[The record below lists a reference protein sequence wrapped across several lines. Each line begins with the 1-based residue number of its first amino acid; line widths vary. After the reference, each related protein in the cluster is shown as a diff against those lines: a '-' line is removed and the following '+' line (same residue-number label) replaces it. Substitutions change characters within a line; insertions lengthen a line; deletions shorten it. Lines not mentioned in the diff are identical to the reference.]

1 MKPGVRIPYFA
12 KISLY
17 FAKLLHRAEIVKMPP
32 SGRELLAQPPPPR
45 PRRVAVYLSLSTE
58 HGRGILRGIARF
70 FHQRPEITV
79 LKFTDPRTYEAA
91 ALKRL
96 RPDGIIARVS
106 TRRNE
111 TALASLGVPVVNVS
125 GQIATPRLPLINT
138 DDVRVGELALRHL
151 HGRAYRNFA
160 YCGNTTHLGSVLR
173 YRGFCAEA
181 RRLGLQAAI
190 PRHILPQ
197 GDQNA
202 PYSDAIR
209 TRLTAWLN
217 TLPRPDAILAFTDRV
232 ALELEEACVRTGRRV
247 PEEVAIL
254 GVGNDLAR
262 VEFAHVALSSIQLN
276 TQNIGLFAAERLQA
290 MMDGTALSPKEILV
304 SPQKIVTRQ
313 STDRFAVDDEVV
325 ASGLDHIREHVGNT
339 IYVEDVARAAGV
351 TRRVLELRFRA
362 ALGTSVYEEAQRQ
375 HFERALELMPE
386 SNLTLG
392 EIAYASGFESPSV
405 FASAFRRR
413 HGMTPSEFRR
423 RLTGPNQ

>member
-1 MKPGVRIPYFA
+1 MEK
-12 KISLY
+12 
-17 FAKLLHRAEIVKMPP
+17 
-32 SGRELLAQPPPPR
+32 PPPIPTR
-45 PRRVAVYLSLSTE
+45 TLHSPRRIAVYLSLATE
-58 HGRGILRGIARF
+58 HGRGILRGIAHF

-79 LKFTDPRTYEAA
+79 LKFSDPLTYDAA
-91 ALKRL
+91 ALRRL
-96 RPDGIIARVS
+96 RLDGIIARVA

-111 TALASLGVPVVNVS
+111 TTLASLRVPVVNVS

-138 DDVRVGELALRHL
+138 DDLIVGQLALRHL
-151 HGRAYRNFA
+151 HGRAFRNFA

-173 YRGFCAEA
+173 YRGFCGEA
-181 RRLGLQAAI
+181 RRLGVHTAI

-209 TRLTAWLN
+209 TRLTAWLK
-217 TLPRPDAILAFTDRV
+217 TLSTPVGILGFTDRV
-232 ALELEEACVRTGRRV
+232 ALELDEAAARLGLRV
-247 PEEVAIL
+247 PEDVAIL

-276 TQNIGLFAAERLQA
+276 TQKIGWQAAEKLQA
-290 MMDGTALSPKEILV
+290 MMDGTDLATAETLV
-304 SPQKIVTRQ
+304 RPQKIVTRR

-325 ASGLDHIREHVGNT
+325 AQALDYIREHVSNT
-339 IYVEDVARAAGV
+339 IYVEDIARSAGV
-351 TRRVLELRFRA
+351 NRRVLELRFRA
-362 ALGTSVYEEAQRQ
+362 ALATSVYAEVQRQ

-386 SNLTLG
+386 PTLTLG

-413 HGMTPSEFRR
+413 YGQSPSEYRQK
-423 RLTGPNQ
+423 LTGSHRS

>member
-1 MKPGVRIPYFA
+1 MVPNPIRRI
-12 KISLY
+12 
-17 FAKLLHRAEIVKMPP
+17 
-32 SGRELLAQPPPPR
+32 
-45 PRRVAVYLSLSTE
+45 AVYLSLDTG
-58 HGRGILRGIARF
+58 HGRGILRGIAQF
-70 FHQRPEITV
+70 FRQRPEVTV
-79 LKFTDPRTYEAA
+79 LKFRDPRTYDPA
-91 ALKRL
+91 ALRRL
-96 RPDGIIARVS
+96 QPDGIIARVA

-111 TALASLGVPVVNVS
+111 AVLAALGLPVVNVS
-125 GQIATPRLPLINT
+125 GQITTPRLPMINT
-138 DDVRVGELALRHL
+138 DDLRVGQLALRHL
-151 HGRAYRNFA
+151 HGRAGRNFA

-181 RRLGLQAAI
+181 RRLGVAAAV

-202 PYSDAIR
+202 PYPDATR
-209 TRLTAWLN
+209 TRLAAWLKS
-217 TLPRPDAILAFTDRV
+217 LPRPVAILGFTDRV
-232 ALELEEACVRTGRRV
+232 ALELDAACARSGLRV
-247 PEEVAIL
+247 PEDVAIL

-276 TQNIGLFAAERLQA
+276 LQRIGLLAAERLQA
-290 MMDGTALSPKEILV
+290 MMDENAGAADETLV
-304 SPQKIVTRQ
+304 SPQKIVTRR

-325 ASGLDHIREHVGNT
+325 ALGLDHIREHVGNT

-362 ALGTSVYEEAQRQ
+362 ALGTSVYAEARRQ

-386 SNLTLG
+386 PDLTLG

-413 HGMTPSEFRR
+413 HGVSPSEYRR
-423 RLTGPNQ
+423 RLAGPR